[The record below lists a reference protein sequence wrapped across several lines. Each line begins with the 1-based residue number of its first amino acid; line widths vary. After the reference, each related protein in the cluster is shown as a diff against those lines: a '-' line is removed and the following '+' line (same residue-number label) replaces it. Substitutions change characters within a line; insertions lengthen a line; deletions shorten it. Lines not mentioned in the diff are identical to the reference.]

1 MTNELLFFLTSIVN
15 FSMVLVFYRF
25 FGKKGLFAWMAIATI
40 IANIEV
46 IKCCD
51 MFGLAATLG
60 NVVYGSTFLATDIM
74 SEMYGGK
81 EARRTV
87 QMGFFSLVSYTMM
100 TQMAMLFIPNS
111 QDFASDAMKVLFE
124 LAPRICLTSIACF
137 WVSNMIDTYL
147 YEFFKK
153 HFKYMWM
160 RNNAATLI
168 AQLLDSV
175 AFNFIAFWG
184 VFEVEVLL
192 QIVATTYIIKIMV
205 AILDTPFLYGA
216 KWMAKKYNIK

>member
-1 MTNELLFFLTSIVN
+1 MNELLFFLTNIVN
-15 FSMVLVFYRF
+15 FSMVLVFYRV

-60 NVVYGSTFLATDIM
+60 NVAYGSTFLATDIM